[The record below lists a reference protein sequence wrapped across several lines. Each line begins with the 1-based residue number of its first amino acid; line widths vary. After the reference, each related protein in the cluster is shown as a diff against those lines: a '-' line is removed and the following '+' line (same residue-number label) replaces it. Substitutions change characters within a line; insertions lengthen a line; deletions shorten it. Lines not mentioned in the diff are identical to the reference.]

1 MDGAIGRRNVVW
13 GWTTMILGALSGS
26 ILMAWSFNGPF
37 PPPPGFEDYTH
48 VSRRLVR
55 LAHVALFMLPLIN
68 VSFGK
73 DIDDTALSETW
84 KQRASWLAIVGMIGI
99 PLGLMLGGIIA
110 LPLKYISVIPVYS
123 LLAALGLMAWGKV
136 KLKGERPG

>member
-1 MDGAIGRRNVVW
+1 MEGPIGRRNVVW

-26 ILMAWSFNGPF
+26 ILMAWSFDGPF
-37 PPPPGFEDYTH
+37 PAPPGFEDYTH

-73 DIDDTALSETW
+73 DIDATSLSDTW
-84 KQRASWLAIVGMIGI
+84 KERASWLAIVGMIGI
-99 PLGLMLGGIIA
+99 PLGLTLGGIIA
-110 LPLKYISVIPVYS
+110 LPLKYTSVIPVFS
-123 LLAALGLMAWGKV
+123 LLAALSLMAWGKV
-136 KLKGERPG
+136 RNPI